1 MRAGGDTGAAT
12 ALVATA
18 PAHRTSEYVAS
29 NRAPVWRAVR
39 WLVPGIRTVLGSSCG
54 TVLYTVA
61 MTAVLLWGLL
71 FGSIGL
77 GYFIYGKKQRV
88 VVPLVCGL
96 ALMVFP
102 YFVTNVMLLVGIGAC
117 LIAIPY
123 FLRL

>member
-1 MRAGGDTGAAT
+1 MGGRRARLGAA
-12 ALVATA
+12 V
-18 PAHRTSEYVAS
+18 V
-29 NRAPVWRAVR
+29 
-39 WLVPGIRTVLGSSCG
+39 
-54 TVLYTVA
+54 YTEG

-77 GYFIYGKKQRV
+77 GYFIYGKKQRA

-96 ALMVFP
+96 VLMLFP